1 MRRKDILIVD
11 GYNMIGSWPEL
22 VALKNKDEIQEARDL
37 LLFELSNYRKYRQI
51 DVIVVFDAQFV
62 PGVTSTFEEFEIQV
76 VFTKEG
82 ETADSYI
89 EREVSK
95 YINPITRVIVATSDM
110 AEQWLVFQRGAL
122 RQSANELKLE
132 IDYAKKQI
140 KQEVQS
146 HYNATLRRRSPWE
159 IDQLE
164 RLDEYRQYL
173 ENFPNEDEK

>member
-1 MRRKDILIVD
+1 MRRKDMLIVD

-22 VALKNKDEIQEARDL
+22 VALKNRDEIQEARDL
-37 LLFELSNYRKYRQI
+37 LLFELSNYRKYRKI

-62 PGVTSTFEEFEIQV
+62 PGITSTFEEYEIQV

-89 EREVSK
+89 EREVSR

-110 AEQWLVFQRGAL
+110 AEQWLIFQRGAL
-122 RQSANELKLE
+122 RQSAAELKLE

-140 KQEVQS
+140 RQEIKS
-146 HYNATLRRRSPWE
+146 HHNATIRRRSPWE
-159 IDQLE
+159 LDQLE
-164 RLDEYRQYL
+164 QLEAFRRYLDEFSG
-173 ENFPNEDEK
+173 EE